1 MQRIFKY
8 GDIQNTSVTLDKEL
22 NILIHFVYWTPS
34 YIIIYKSYTLL
45 KIVRFCP
52 TLYMYIPE
60 FFCSLTIRRPYIVTN
75 VILLLLQITLG
86 EVGWV

>member
-1 MQRIFKY
+1 
-8 GDIQNTSVTLDKEL
+8 
-22 NILIHFVYWTPS
+22 
-34 YIIIYKSYTLL
+34 
-45 KIVRFCP
+45 
-52 TLYMYIPE
+52 MYIPE